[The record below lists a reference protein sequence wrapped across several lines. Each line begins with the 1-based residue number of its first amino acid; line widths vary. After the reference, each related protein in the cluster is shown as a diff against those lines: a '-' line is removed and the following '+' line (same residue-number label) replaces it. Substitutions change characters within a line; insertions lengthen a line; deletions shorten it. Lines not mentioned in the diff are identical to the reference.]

1 MAEKTACKRV
11 ARGKAAGKR
20 RAKPKLPG
28 PQSGTGGAG
37 RKLPGPQSGT
47 GGAGRK
53 LPGLVKPAPRLVD
66 LAPAKID
73 QDERDRA
80 RLVIRRLKAAH
91 PEARVMLHHRNPW
104 QLLISTSL
112 AAQCTDAK
120 VNEVAPALFE
130 RFPTPEAMAK
140 ARLPTLERIVR
151 PTGFFR
157 NKSKSI
163 RNASRVIVE
172 RFGGKLP
179 RTMRE
184 MLTLPG
190 VARKTANVVL
200 SNALGVNSGV
210 VVDTH
215 NIRLSNRLGFVK
227 TTDPLKIESFWLAAA
242 EKRDWPLVGHL
253 LYCHGQ

>member
-1 MAEKTACKRV
+1 VRAV
-11 ARGKAAGKR
+11 ARTQTGK
-20 RAKPKLPG
+20 PPD
-28 PQSGTGGAG
+28 
-37 RKLPGPQSGT
+37 
-47 GGAGRK
+47 
-53 LPGLVKPAPRLVD
+53 LVRPAPRLVD
-66 LAPAKID
+66 LAPAEITAA
-73 QDERDRA
+73 ERDRA
-80 RLVIRRLKAAH
+80 RMVVGRLKAAY
-91 PEARVMLHHRNPW
+91 PDARVMLLHRDPW
-104 QLLISTSL
+104 QLLIATIL

-120 VNEVAPALFE
+120 VNEVTPELFE

-140 ARLPTLERIVR
+140 ARLPTLEGIVR

-163 RNASRVIVE
+163 RNASRAIIE

-215 NIRLSNRLGFVK
+215 NVRLSNRLGFVK
-227 TTDPLKIESFWLAAA
+227 TTDPVKIESFWLAAA
-242 EKRDWPLVGHL
+242 EERDWPVVGHV
-253 LYCHGQ
+253 LYCHGQQVCGRRPKCADCVVKDACPSAAMEG